1 MARLFVG
8 NLPFAATGVE
18 VAAAFS
24 AFGHTADVAM
34 QSARGRP
41 KGWALVSVQD
51 SKAAE
56 TAIAALHGTD
66 FKGRRLVVRTDHG
79 DSRGDDGITGAGA
92 LQEKASAA
100 LQDRETY
107 YATHNATTGEQQPP
121 PPPPPPQQQQ
131 HKGVVSRATTLAALE
146 ATARLPDAKGIVYDR
161 GAGGHPVTADMARW
175 LEGQEETREAF
186 AYDQLLLAPL
196 PPDSPYHDRDGGV
209 PVSGPDD
216 VRAACV
222 RITSRLPAGVFR
234 NALRADAEALS
245 SLLLRLVSPDYA
257 PWLTLQV
264 EVVGRN
270 ACSRWHQDNY
280 VGRAI
285 ITYVGPSTWLA
296 DDKSVQFEQF
306 RATQGAPSDVSDP
319 RIVPAYD
326 SIHMPPPNAL
336 VLIKG
341 NEWPGISSGVG
352 VTHKAPNLRT
362 DGRGNPVM
370 KRFMLKV
377 DLACSRP
384 GC

>member
-100 LQDRETY
+100 LQDREAY

-245 SLLLRLVSPDYA
+245 SLLLRLVSPD
-257 PWLTLQV
+257 
-264 EVVGRN
+264 
-270 ACSRWHQDNY
+270 
-280 VGRAI
+280 
-285 ITYVGPSTWLA
+285 
-296 DDKSVQFEQF
+296 
-306 RATQGAPSDVSDP
+306 
-319 RIVPAYD
+319 
-326 SIHMPPPNAL
+326 
-336 VLIKG
+336 
-341 NEWPGISSGVG
+341 
-352 VTHKAPNLRT
+352 
-362 DGRGNPVM
+362 
-370 KRFMLKV
+370 
-377 DLACSRP
+377 
-384 GC
+384 